1 MTDYE
6 VLPAQKVRHV
16 GINLAKHT
24 CGKNRATTAEGIAR
38 KKERKRKKI
47 TQPSENC

>member
-16 GINLAKHT
+16 DINLAKHT

-38 KKERKRKKI
+38 KKEKEKR
-47 TQPSENC
+47 SRNL